1 MGHIL
6 RRKLMTKSCA
16 NEMEAKW
23 IFPFMLVSI
32 AFVLLRAETALAAS
46 NISISYQGCNQNK
59 TCLSTPDKC
68 DPAASGSCFFLS
80 AGWPLNSTNITFE
93 LSGQSSG
100 YIAVA
105 FSKNN
110 QMDNDS
116 NIYACASDSGVKLIH
131 TTLSN
136 RSSSTLGN
144 SSSEALVRGSVNGS
158 TIQCVFTVRG
168 LNIMKIMNSFQLN
181 ISNIFLIKGNFI
193 NGTLGSPINSTAGL
207 NAVPSAIPS
216 STALGANNTTT
227 LGGNKGSNITT
238 TTTNTNN
245 NITTTTTNTNNNNT
259 TTTSTN
265 NNNNTAATTT
275 TINTATTT
283 TNKNTAAATT
293 KSINTATTNTNNTAT
308 TSTNNTA
315 TTTTNNTAT
324 TTNKNT
330 AAATT
335 NSINTATTNTNN
347 TTTTTTNNINTTTNT
362 ATTNNNTA
370 SNTTAT
376 TTNTATTNNKN
387 NTAAATNNSN
397 TTSNT
402 TATTN
407 SKTTTTNNSGGSA
420 LQSTSAKAPLVLIG
434 AIVVA
439 LLSG

>member
-1 MGHIL
+1 
-6 RRKLMTKSCA
+6 MTKSCA

-144 SSSEALVRGSVNGS
+144 SSSEALVSGSVNGS
-158 TIQCVFTVRG
+158 TIQCVFTVSG
-168 LNIMKIMNSFQLN
+168 LNMPIVNSFELN

-193 NGTLGSPINSTAGL
+193 NGTLGTPINSTEGL
-207 NAVPSAIPS
+207 DAVPSAIPS
-216 STALGANNTTT
+216 STALGTNNTTT
-227 LGGNKGSNITT
+227 LGGSKDSTSTT
-238 TTTNTNN
+238 TTT
-245 NITTTTTNTNNNNT
+245 TTTTTT
-259 TTTSTN
+259 
-265 NNNNTAATTT
+265 
-275 TINTATTT
+275 
-283 TNKNTAAATT
+283 
-293 KSINTATTNTNNTAT
+293 
-308 TSTNNTA
+308 
-315 TTTTNNTAT
+315 
-324 TTNKNT
+324 
-330 AAATT
+330 
-335 NSINTATTNTNN
+335 N
-347 TTTTTTNNINTTTNT
+347 TTTTTTNN
-362 ATTNNNTA
+362 NN
-370 SNTTAT
+370 
-376 TTNTATTNNKN
+376 
-387 NTAAATNNSN
+387 
-397 TTSNT
+397 
-402 TATTN
+402 
-407 SKTTTTNNSGGSA
+407 NNSGGSGNNA